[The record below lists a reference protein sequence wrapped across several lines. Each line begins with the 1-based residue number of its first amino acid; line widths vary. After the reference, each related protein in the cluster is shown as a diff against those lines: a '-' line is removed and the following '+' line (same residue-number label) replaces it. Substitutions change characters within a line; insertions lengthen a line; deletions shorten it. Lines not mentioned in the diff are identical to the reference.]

1 MMLQFDKQLNGELTY
16 FPEKIT
22 KSLIEN
28 EIFPDDDVLNFICSK
43 YSIFNATEF
52 INCLPKNFTIR
63 RDQEDFWNEDQII
76 EFSFDGKTLMLPSV
90 PVISVQ
96 EILMTY
102 IQGRFEIS
110 IDDKYISGWNSLM
123 ALAINDGFDSF
134 TDFSIYYKNKMEN
147 GVFTGKIIHWTHLR
161 Y

>member
-43 YSIFNATEF
+43 YSIFNTTEF
-52 INCLPKNFTIR
+52 INCSPKNFTIR
-63 RDQEDFWNEDQII
+63 RDQEDFWNGNQII
-76 EFSFDGKTLMLPSV
+76 EFSFDGKTLILPSV

-110 IDDKYISGWNSLM
+110 IDDKYIWGWNSLR

-134 TDFSIYYKNKMEN
+134 TDFSIYYKNKMDN